1 MIEALDIQV
10 KGIVQGVGF
19 RPFVYRMAK
28 KYLVNGWVL
37 NAADGVFVHAEGEG
51 KLLDEFVLELSEN
64 PPAASRVEEVALKEV
79 PIEGFDSF
87 EIRFSDAAAVEK
99 TTLVSP
105 DLATCDDCARELFNP
120 NDRRYRYPFINCTN
134 CGPRFTII
142 EKLPYDRA
150 STSMKDFPLCER
162 CASEYGDPLDR
173 RFHAQPNACF
183 ACGPQVSWREHEGGD
198 VSAPLGPVSWGAT
211 REESDA
217 IFARA
222 ARLLAEGG
230 IVAMKGLGGF
240 HLVCDANN
248 PEAVAK
254 LRARKRRE
262 GKAFAVMAASVD
274 DARQVCEVGD
284 EEAGAL
290 AGPQR
295 PIVLMRKR
303 PDATFAPGLADRLP
317 ELGVMLPYT
326 PMQHLLLHDFADVT
340 KAAKARGCGHIPLLV
355 MTSGNLH
362 DEPIVIDDED
372 AYEKLFDVADAFLG
386 HNRAIRTRYDDSVV
400 RVIAAGSAGRAVQ
413 FIRRARGYAPLPISL
428 ASQPAE
434 RADAAETLADV
445 GGPATAARRHSVFA
459 AGSEQKNTFTLT
471 RDAEAFVSQHIGD
484 MENAETYDA
493 WLAAKSRYEA
503 LFEIAPTLLACD
515 LHPEYLASKWARER
529 SRACG
534 LPLAEVQHH
543 HAHIAAVLGEHGLEG
558 PVCGIAFD
566 GTGYGADGA
575 IWGGEVLLANRT
587 AFERFANFVYVPMP
601 GGAAAVRHPLRMAY
615 GALWAFDLLDHPG
628 AARALEALGEQA
640 AVCEQMIEHGINTPQ
655 TSSVGRLFDAA
666 SALLGI
672 CTAPT
677 YEGEPAILLEAA
689 IDAAEL
695 DGAPPS
701 DSVAAS
707 FAVSSTRCVA
717 GGFDA
722 ERTNVSRETCSAE
735 QEKFAGQ
742 EKLTGREESAGREEF
757 AGWEG
762 SAGQE
767 GLADR
772 EESASWKELADREGS
787 AAQEKLAGWKVS
799 AGQDESAGR
808 EESAER
814 EEFAEQEESAGRDE
828 STGRASAGQG
838 EFAGR
843 EMPVS
848 QGESAGREEGDETAA
863 SERYAIAVLKNTA
876 TSSSTAQD
884 TSVVLFDAAPCFRAL
899 LDDVVAGVPVSVIA
913 RRFHDAFVQAIVT
926 AAELARA
933 LYGIEAVALSGGVFM
948 NRYLV
953 EHALAALEAAGFTV
967 AVNRDLPPNDGCV
980 SFGQAVV
987 AWAANEE
994 GVAEGDV

>member
-284 EEAGAL
+284 EEAGVL

-400 RVIAAGSAGRAVQ
+400 RVIAAGSAGKAVQ

-575 IWGGEVLLANRT
+575 IWGGEVLLANRA
-587 AFERFANFVYVPMP
+587 AFERFANFAYVPMP
-601 GGAAAVRHPLRMAY
+601 GGAAAVRYPLRMAY

-672 CTAPT
+672 CTAPA

-707 FAVSSTRCVA
+707 FAASSTRCVA

-787 AAQEKLAGWKVS
+787 AAQEKLACWKVP
-799 AGQDESAGR
+799 AGQGESAGR
-808 EESAER
+808 EESAGQ
-814 EEFAEQEESAGRDE
+814 EEFAEQEESAGWK
-828 STGRASAGQG
+828 SAGQG
-838 EFAGR
+838 ESADR

-848 QGESAGREEGDETAA
+848 QGESSGWEESDDAA
-863 SERYAIAVLKNTA
+863 AAERYAIAVLKNTA

-913 RRFHDAFVQAIVT
+913 RRFHDAFVQAVVT

-933 LYGIEAVALSGGVFM
+933 LYGIKAVALSGGVFM

>member
-274 DARQVCEVGD
+274 DVRQVCEVGD
-284 EEAGAL
+284 EEAGVL
-290 AGPQR
+290 AGSQR

-340 KAAKARGCGHIPLLV
+340 KAAKGRGYGRIPLLV

-372 AYEKLFDVADAFLG
+372 AYGKLFGVADAFLG

-400 RVIAAGSAGRAVQ
+400 RVIAAGSAGKAVQ

-672 CTAPT
+672 CTAPA
-677 YEGEPAILLEAA
+677 YEGESAILLEAA

-722 ERTNVSRETCSAE
+722 ERTNVSRETCSVE
-735 QEKFAGQ
+735 QG
-742 EKLTGREESAGREEF
+742 ESAGREELADQEEL
-757 AGWEG
+757 AGQEK
-762 SAGQE
+762 SAGQKE
-767 GLADR
+767 LVGRKGSTGR
-772 EESASWKELADREGS
+772 EESTEREECADKE
-787 AAQEKLAGWKVS
+787 
-799 AGQDESAGR
+799 ESAGR
-808 EESAER
+808 EESAGWEM
-814 EEFAEQEESAGRDE
+814 SA
-828 STGRASAGQG
+828 
-838 EFAGR
+838 
-843 EMPVS
+843 S
-848 QGESAGREEGDETAA
+848 QGESVGRAEGDEAA
-863 SERYAIAVLKNTA
+863 AAERYAIAVLKNTA

-953 EHALAALEAAGFTV
+953 EHALAALETAGFTV

-994 GVAEGDV
+994 GVAEGGA